1 MEIQEDLGVF
11 NPFKEQLS
19 RIQEGFRK
27 AVAQEV
33 KSERTKSELITNVS
47 HDLKTP
53 LTAIITYVNLLKQEN
68 VTEEE
73 RKSYIRVLDQKSM
86 RLKVL
91 IEDLFEVSK
100 ASSGTVSLHLEN
112 VDIVSLLKQVR
123 FELADKIDAS
133 GIEFRYNLPEER
145 ILLHL
150 DSQKTYRVFENL
162 LVNITKYGMPGT
174 RAYIQVVREDDGHVL
189 ITMRNISAREL
200 EVSPEEL
207 TERFVRG
214 DTSRNTEG
222 SGLGLA
228 IAGSFVEV
236 QGGTMKLEV
245 EDDLFRVSIRWKTEE
260 PARAGQE
267 PWREARGGSEEPGVP
282 GMPDTPVAEGAPG
295 KTAMDTE
302 KENAGEIHGRESE
315 TDGDIDI
322 STAAFDMEGVVWGAE
337 EAEES
342 KKDSKTDREE

>member
-1 MEIQEDLGVF
+1 M
-11 NPFKEQLS
+11 
-19 RIQEGFRK
+19 
-27 AVAQEV
+27 AQEV

-260 PARAGQE
+260 PAGAGQE
-267 PWREARGGSEEPGVP
+267 LEGSAGSSEEPGVP
-282 GMPDTPVAEGAPG
+282 EMADTPVAEARRERQPWIRRKRMQERYMAGNRKQTATLTYPQPHLTWKVLCGALRRRRRVR
-295 KTAMDTE
+295 KTVRRTVRRIE
-302 KENAGEIHGRESE
+302 KN
-315 TDGDIDI
+315 
-322 STAAFDMEGVVWGAE
+322 
-337 EAEES
+337 
-342 KKDSKTDREE
+342 KKE